1 MKYPKSEQYDKQ
13 FLLENMM
20 GPNALKILEEL
31 TEGIKLTSDMK
42 ILDLGCGKG
51 LTSIFLAK
59 EFGVQVYATDL
70 WITAAENFERFKK
83 LGLKIASYQSMPM
96 PLTFPMLKI
105 ILMR

>member
-1 MKYPKSEQYDKQ
+1 MKIIISGKK
-13 FLLENMM
+13 L
-20 GPNALKILEEL
+20 EL

-83 LGLKIASYQSMPM
+83 LGLEDRIIPIHANA
-96 PLTFPMLKI
+96 LDLMLKI